1 DQAIYGW
8 RGATLDNLKLLQTDF
23 PNLKVIKL
31 EQNYRSTVRIL
42 NAANA
47 VIAQN
52 PKLFEKTLWSEHGM
66 GDPINVTSAN
76 DEEHEA
82 ESVVF
87 KLSAHK

>member
-1 DQAIYGW
+1 
-8 RGATLDNLKLLQTDF
+8 LDNLRLLQTDF

-42 NAANA
+42 QAANA
-47 VIAQN
+47 VIANN
-52 PKLFEKTLWSEHGM
+52 PKLFDKTLWSEHGM
-66 GDPINVTSAN
+66 GDPITVTPMN

-87 KLSAHK
+87 KLSAHKFERR